1 MEVKYLRIGKII
13 NTHGIKGELK
23 VLPLTDNIKRF
34 SDLSYV
40 LLDDEKLY
48 RYEVE
53 YVHYFKGTVLL
64 KLKGIDN
71 VDDALK
77 IKGYYIL
84 IERKDAIKLP
94 EGSYFI
100 CDIIGLD
107 VQDIN
112 KGYMGKISD
121 VISTGSNDVYVI
133 KQYKTNKEI
142 LIPALKSVVKD
153 IDIKSGKMVIDMPEG
168 IL

>member
-53 YVHYFKGTVLL
+53 YVNYFKGTVLL